1 MGKKSKFSCEFKLIV
16 HDNFSLKIYYENIVN
31 MLLLKFFKKKKN
43 CFFYSPTPLA
53 FIYSRSIR
61 YILSFFSLPFVY
73 PQLKQK
79 NRKEKKKKKNGG
91 KQQWRR
97 NGVGAAPQFRSHLPG
112 NPYRVIYHIIRES
125 VIVSNLLIIIILQF
139 RISRMRL
146 RR

>member
-16 HDNFSLKIYYENIVN
+16 RDNFSLKIYYENIVN
-31 MLLLKFFKKKKN
+31 VSLLKFKKKKI
-43 CFFYSPTPLA
+43 FFFTHPHHL
-53 FIYSRSIR
+53 
-61 YILSFFSLPFVY
+61 LSFTHDPSDISSHSSLF
-73 PQLKQK
+73 LSFTHNW
-79 NRKEKKKKKNGG
+79 NRKIEKRLKKKKNGG

-112 NPYRVIYHIIRES
+112 NPYRVIYYIIRES
-125 VIVSNLLIIIILQF
+125 VIVSNLLIIFILQF